1 MIAGLSWD
9 QRNKNMSTTNIVNE
23 ESCKGNEQEE
33 MKSANPENEYMQKEF
48 QAEQKMFI
56 DTFNKL
62 GRKINSAYKVVQN
75 AKNIHKSIRDDI
87 TCALALFEQI
97 QASKCSIADMIN
109 IKAANKRA
117 KSPPQTK
124 ETQTNT
130 YCPSEQI
137 KEGKRGRIMRSKSPD
152 CGNQSKK
159 LITADTPRSTQN
171 LINENVQPYQEEDEK
186 TEWKIVKR
194 KEKRKKKNT
203 KSRKKHEIGE
213 AMTIKANRD
222 VTYADI
228 IKEMKKNIDPVEM
241 GIDIKTMRRTR
252 TGDILISFNKGEG
265 QVEKLSRAIGNT
277 FGDDVTTRAV
287 TKTCVVDIRDM
298 DESTEEDDIR
308 NALISATNVLPS
320 EIKVLHVR
328 EAFGKTKQ
336 AIVQIPENVAASLLQ
351 SRKIRIGWVICRI
364 RRKAKPTQ
372 CFRCLEY
379 GHMASTCKG
388 EDRSN
393 LCKRCCNDGHKA
405 KDCKEKVR
413 CILCQKDG
421 IGNFEHLIGSTLC
434 ANNRRE
440 RRRNV

>member
-1 MIAGLSWD
+1 MPLD
-9 QRNKNMSTTNIVNE
+9 
-23 ESCKGNEQEE
+23 
-33 MKSANPENEYMQKEF
+33 
-48 QAEQKMFI
+48 
-56 DTFNKL
+56 
-62 GRKINSAYKVVQN
+62 
-75 AKNIHKSIRDDI
+75 
-87 TCALALFEQI
+87 
-97 QASKCSIADMIN
+97 
-109 IKAANKRA
+109 
-117 KSPPQTK
+117 
-124 ETQTNT
+124 
-130 YCPSEQI
+130 
-137 KEGKRGRIMRSKSPD
+137 
-152 CGNQSKK
+152 
-159 LITADTPRSTQN
+159 
-171 LINENVQPYQEEDEK
+171 
-186 TEWKIVKR
+186 
-194 KEKRKKKNT
+194 
-203 KSRKKHEIGE
+203 
-213 AMTIKANRD
+213 
-222 VTYADI
+222 
-228 IKEMKKNIDPVEM
+228 
-241 GIDIKTMRRTR
+241 
-252 TGDILISFNKGEG
+252 
-265 QVEKLSRAIGNT
+265 T

-413 CILCQKDG
+413 CILCQKD
-421 IGNFEHLIGSTLC
+421 
-434 ANNRRE
+434 
-440 RRRNV
+440 